1 VKSLSSIISAL
12 RTEGRISDAGSLAV
26 IAKAWAGAA
35 GDGLAGMTRPESLGG
50 GVLRVRCAHPA
61 AVMEIRMREKEIV
74 ASLNRAMGRDAVAKL
89 LPSRRGRDV

>member
-26 IAKAWAGAA
+26 IAGSWSGAA
-35 GDGLAGMTRPESLGG
+35 GEDLAGMTAPESISG
-50 GVLRVRCAHPA
+50 GVLRVRCSHPA
-61 AVMEIRMREKEIV
+61 AVMEIRMREREIV
-74 ASLNRAMGRDAVAKL
+74 AALNRAIGRDAVAKL